1 MTFWRSGK
9 RHHFIG
15 TVVVLAL
22 TILVAAG
29 CSAGSPQSVRPTSPP
44 SSTQSRV
51 PLDNLLDSSGFWK
64 GGVTH
69 NAWTTGVEIDDGGLV
84 VVPAPANDT
93 PKLPYAAALA
103 RFRSSTTLVGA
114 GQGVNYSAAFGYGLV
129 TIGSGVSGAA
139 GAPRYQSRLAW
150 IGFVRGAICPGGG
163 APGSTGV
170 SGATGTAG
178 AQGSDGGRPPGWQAW
193 VMDAATGNDVVS
205 YHPDSYGEPSCRG
218 GAPTVTS
225 NPPQEVSIPWTP
237 ADAVELLVRYDI
249 ACGSTFDEVVW
260 SAPSSGSS
268 APVQVL
274 MTEPFTPGVHC
285 QVIRSGSQPL
295 LLPDGLRAIHGSIGP
310 FAVYTGAVNAASA
323 SQVPAQPLTIASAF
337 GVSNDRWVVPVEL
350 DGGELAV
357 TPAPPGRSPTI
368 SFAVAMAKM
377 KAKAASGEQ
386 LAGFAYGL
394 VSIAASLTGNGL
406 PSYQRRLAWIGFI
419 QGPVYHCPAEMP
431 SNMFLPPIA
440 GPGSTPG
447 WVAVVIDGATGG
459 DTVIYASR
467 GSPCN
472 SQSTGPTVTAG

>member
-1 MTFWRSGK
+1 
-9 RHHFIG
+9 
-15 TVVVLAL
+15 
-22 TILVAAG
+22 
-29 CSAGSPQSVRPTSPP
+29 
-44 SSTQSRV
+44 
-51 PLDNLLDSSGFWK
+51 
-64 GGVTH
+64 
-69 NAWTTGVEIDDGGLV
+69 
-84 VVPAPANDT
+84 
-93 PKLPYAAALA
+93 
-103 RFRSSTTLVGA
+103 
-114 GQGVNYSAAFGYGLV
+114 
-129 TIGSGVSGAA
+129 
-139 GAPRYQSRLAW
+139 
-150 IGFVRGAICPGGG
+150 
-163 APGSTGV
+163 
-170 SGATGTAG
+170 
-178 AQGSDGGRPPGWQAW
+178 
-193 VMDAATGNDVVS
+193 MDAATGNDVVS
-205 YHPDSYGEPSCRG
+205 YNPDSYGEPSCRG

-274 MTEPFTPGVHC
+274 VTEPFTLGVHC

-323 SQVPAQPLTIASAF
+323 SQVPAQPFTIASAY

-368 SFAVAMAKM
+368 SYAVAMAKV
-377 KAKAASGEQ
+377 KAKVASGEQ

-406 PSYQRRLAWIGFI
+406 PSYQRRLAWIGFS
-419 QGPVYHCPAEMP
+419 QGPVYHCPAETP
-431 SNMFLPPIA
+431 SNMHPPPIA

-447 WVAVVIDGATGG
+447 WVAVVIDGTTGG

-472 SQSTGPTVTAG
+472 SQPTGPTVTAG

>member
-472 SQSTGPTVTAG
+472 SQPTGPTVTAG

>member
-295 LLPDGLRAIHGSIGP
+295 LLPDGLRVIHGSIGP

-377 KAKAASGEQ
+377 KAKAALGEQ

>member
-1 MTFWRSGK
+1 MTFRRSGK
-9 RHHFIG
+9 RHHFTG
-15 TVVVLAL
+15 TAVVLAL
-22 TILVAAG
+22 TALVAAG
-29 CSAGSPQSVRPTSPP
+29 CSAGSPQAVRPTSPS

-64 GGVTH
+64 GGVTR
-69 NAWTTGVEIDDGGLV
+69 NAWTTRVEIDGGGLV
-84 VVPAPANDT
+84 VAPAPANDT

-150 IGFVRGAICPGGG
+150 IGFVGGAICPGGG
-163 APGSTGV
+163 APGPTGV
-170 SGATGTAG
+170 SGATG
-178 AQGSDGGRPPGWQAW
+178 AQGSDGGRTPGWQAL

-205 YHPDSYGEPSCRG
+205 YNPDSYEEPSCRG
-218 GAPTVTS
+218 GAATVTS
-225 NPPQEVSIPWTP
+225 NPLQEVSIPWTP

-260 SAPSSGSS
+260 SAPSNGSS

-274 MTEPFTPGVHC
+274 VTEPFTLGVQC
-285 QVIRSGSQPL
+285 QVIRPGSQPL
-295 LLPDGLRAIHGSIGP
+295 LLPDGLRATHGLIGP
-310 FAVYTGAVNAASA
+310 FAVYTGAINAVSV
-323 SQVPAQPLTIASAF
+323 SQVPAQPFTIASAF

-368 SFAVAMAKM
+368 SYAVAMAKV
-377 KAKAASGEQ
+377 KAKVASGEQ

-419 QGPVYHCPAEMP
+419 QGPVYHCPAETP
-431 SNMFLPPIA
+431 SNMHPPPIA

-447 WVAVVIDGATGG
+447 WVAVVIDGTTGG

-472 SQSTGPTVTAG
+472 SQPTGPTVTAG